1 MLNIRFYN
9 STIDYPAVKSLYS
22 DSSTYGG
29 QFDEARDSENRL
41 RTLIEQKPEAILV
54 AENDSNIVGTVT
66 IFEDGRS
73 VWLYRFAVKN
83 QDMEVNKIL
92 WDYVKE
98 ICKRLGHTQV
108 LVYAPEGNDAFEER
122 YTKLGFTKG
131 GNFTAYWQD
140 L

>member
-1 MLNIRFYN
+1 MINIRPYN
-9 STIDYPAVKSLYS
+9 PTTDYPAVKSLYL
-22 DSSTYGG
+22 DSSTFGG
-29 QFDEARDSENRL
+29 QFDEARDSEDRL
-41 RTLIEQKPEAILV
+41 RKLIEQKPEAILV
-54 AENDSNIVGTVT
+54 AEHGSDIVGTVT

-83 QDMEVNKIL
+83 QDMEVNKLL
-92 WDYVKE
+92 WDHAKE
-98 ICKRLGHTQV
+98 ICKRLGYTQV

-131 GNFTAYWQD
+131 GNFTAYWQN

>member
-1 MLNIRFYN
+1 MLNIRPYN
-9 STIDYPAVKSLYS
+9 PTIDYLAVKSLYL
-22 DSSTYGG
+22 DSATFGG
-29 QFDEARDSENRL
+29 QFDEARDSEDRL
-41 RTLIEQKPEAILV
+41 RDLIRQKPEAILV

-83 QDMEVNKIL
+83 QDMEVTRQL
-92 WDYVKE
+92 WDYAKE
-98 ICKRLGHTQV
+98 KCKKLGHTQV

-122 YTKLGFTKG
+122 YTMIGFTKG
-131 GNFTAYWQD
+131 GNFTAYWQN